1 MKKLRI
7 AASFF
12 FKVWQHPVGGF
23 LIFFAAM
30 GAVGLAITY
39 IPQILMSPA
48 ERASFIAKQI
58 AEEAQ
63 IRTLQNDPVYKAQQ
77 AAASEA
83 RIEEQRAAEEEKKY
97 LCRLK
102 TVCKTYATVRQDCAT
117 AGNFN
122 NCINVKMGDDDA
134 AMTGS
139 CSNDGK
145 PLYPQAKVPDNLECL
160 FIK

>member
-63 IRTLQNDPVYKAQQ
+63 IRTLQ
-77 AAASEA
+77 S
-83 RIEEQRAAEEEKKY
+83 AAEEEKKY